1 MSIEPLNTSHFPVAG
16 PGTAA
21 GARATAGKAFAEA
34 LSTAQVQAV
43 AGGTGDEPSTE
54 ALAAVQTAARAYEH
68 LRETGRELHFKATD
82 TGMQIEVY
90 DGTGRL
96 VQRIPPNEALALAAA
111 KGTAW
116 LA

>member
-1 MSIEPLNTSHFPVAG
+1 MSIEPIQPSHFPVAG
-16 PGTAA
+16 PGSAA
-21 GARATAGKAFAEA
+21 GARATAGKAFADT
-34 LSTAQVQAV
+34 LSTAQVQA
-43 AGGTGDEPSTE
+43 AATDADEPTHD

-68 LRETGRELHFKATD
+68 LRESGRELHFSNTE

-96 VQRIPPNEALALAAA
+96 VQRIPPTEALALAAA